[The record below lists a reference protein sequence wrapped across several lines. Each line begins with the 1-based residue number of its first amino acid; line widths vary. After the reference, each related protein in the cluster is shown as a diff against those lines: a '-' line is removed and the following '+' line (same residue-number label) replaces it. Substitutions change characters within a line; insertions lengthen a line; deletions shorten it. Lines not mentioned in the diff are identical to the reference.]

1 MSSNSEPNL
10 WIAVK
15 PSKSSDE
22 LKNWMLYLISV
33 RPVVVDLEHT
43 PPLED
48 LESTFRPP
56 IRIARGD

>member
-1 MSSNSEPNL
+1 L